1 MWIRLIKRL
10 HAKHIVA
17 SLQLV
22 CEIQVLRRDDCLT
35 FFCTKKKKEAVGAGG
50 LIFRSKWCSPLSPH
64 HNLTHSHVLVKPPPP
79 SQQQTRTCP
88 FENVW
93 SSLCVNVMDVSESL
107 SLHCCLF
114 YSFLPVTLSIHSQI
128 WGGPSCV
135 CVPITDQR
143 GPGLMVAQRGFIHAH
158 FFKRTF
164 LFFLCF

>member
-1 MWIRLIKRL
+1 MWIMLIKRL

-35 FFCTKKKKEAVGAGG
+35 FFVQKKRSCWCWRFNISIKMMFTAFTPPQSNTFTCSCEA
-50 LIFRSKWCSPLSPH
+50 P
-64 HNLTHSHVLVKPPPP
+64 T
-79 SQQQTRTCP
+79 SQQQTCTCP